1 LRLRPLPRGPSIP
14 ERNTRMTFAETGARA
29 IVDAVR
35 EYHPELTRLRREIHA
50 DPETGY
56 EEVRTGDRI
65 AAYLAALG
73 LPAHRGIGRT
83 GLVGVIDGLRQDSG
97 RSIGLRADMDA
108 IPIQELGN
116 PAWRSCAP
124 GKMHGCGHDGHC
136 AILLGA
142 ASYLARTRRFNGR
155 VFLYFQPGEE
165 GHAGA
170 REMIRDGLFE
180 RFPAD
185 RVFALHNWP
194 SLPAGTVGVNSGPM
208 MAAIDRFSITV
219 TGKGGH
225 GAHPHQTVDPILAAS
240 QIVVAVHT
248 IVSRNVDPLEAGV
261 ISFQSFQAGAPE
273 ALSVIPPSAQL
284 HGMVK
289 WFKPQTQ
296 AVLRERLIATAEAVA
311 QAVGARATVHY
322 EELYP
327 PTVNTLEDAELL
339 ARAARRVLGDSRVV
353 TDLPPSMGS
362 EDFAFMLQQRP
373 GAYFRLG
380 QGMVDGRFLHH
391 PEYDFNDETIPAGSA
406 VFAALVEEALPL

>member
-1 LRLRPLPRGPSIP
+1 MTATDTQDASIV
-14 ERNTRMTFAETGARA
+14 A
-29 IVDAVR
+29 AVR
-35 EYHPELTRLRREIHA
+35 EYHDELTGLRRALHA
-50 DPETGY
+50 LPEVGY

-73 LPAHRGIGRT
+73 LPVHRGLGRT
-83 GLVGVIDGLRQDSG
+83 GLVGVIAGSRPDSG

-108 IPIQELGN
+108 IPIQELGTS
-116 PAWRSCAP
+116 AWRSCVP
-124 GKMHGCGHDGHC
+124 GKMHACGHDGHC

-142 ASYLARTRRFNGR
+142 ARYLSRTRRFNGT
-155 VFLYFQPGEE
+155 VYLYFQPGEE

-194 SLPAGTVGVNSGPM
+194 SLPAGTVALNSGPM
-208 MAAIDRFSITV
+208 MAAIDRFSIEV
-219 TGKGGH
+219 SGKGGH
-225 GAHPHQTVDPILAAS
+225 GAHPHQTVDPILVAS
-240 QIVVAVHT
+240 QIVTAVHT
-248 IVSRNVDPLEAGV
+248 IVSRNVNPVEAAV
-261 ISFQSFQAGAPE
+261 ISFQSFQAGAPD
-273 ALSVIPPSAQL
+273 ALSVIPPSARL

-296 AVLRERLIATAEAVA
+296 AVLRERLVATAEGVA
-311 QAVGARATVHY
+311 ASLGARAAVHY

-327 PTVNTLEDAELL
+327 PTINTPEEADLL
-339 ARAARRVLGDSRVV
+339 ARAARRVVGADRVV
-353 TDLPPSMGS
+353 TDLEPSMGS

-380 QGMVDGRFLHH
+380 QGMLDGRFLHH
-391 PEYDFNDETIPAGSA
+391 PEYDFNDDTIPVGSA

>member
-1 LRLRPLPRGPSIP
+1 MSAFLARRMKASLPEPSH
-14 ERNTRMTFAETGARA
+14 E
-29 IVDAVR
+29 IVAAVR
-35 EYHPELTRLRREIHA
+35 GYHAELVQLRHAIHTE
-50 DPETGY
+50 PETGY
-56 EEVRTGDRI
+56 EEVKTGNRI
-65 AAYLAALG
+65 AAYLSALG
-73 LPAHRGIGRT
+73 IPVHRGIGRT
-83 GLVGVIDGLRQDSG
+83 GLVGVIEGQSTASG

-116 PAWRSCAP
+116 AAYRSCVP

-136 AILLGA
+136 AVLLGA
-142 ASYLARTRRFNGR
+142 ARYLAQTRRFDGT
-155 VFLYFQPGEE
+155 VYLYFQPGEE

-180 RFPAD
+180 RFPAE

-194 SLPAGTVGVNSGPM
+194 TLPAGTIAFNSGPM

-240 QIVVAVHT
+240 QIVTAVHT
-248 IVSRNVDPLEAGV
+248 IVSRNVNPVQAAV
-261 ISFQSFQAGAPE
+261 ISFQSFQAGTPD
-273 ALSVIPPSAQL
+273 ALSVIPPKAHL

-289 WFKPQTQ
+289 WFDKATQ
-296 AVLRERLIATAEAVA
+296 AVLRERLIATAEATAVA
-311 QAVGARATVHY
+311 MGASAVVHY

-327 PTVNTLEDAELL
+327 PTVNAPAEAALLERVARKVVGDA
-339 ARAARRVLGDSRVV
+339 RVIA
-353 TDLPPSMGS
+353 DLEPSMGS

-391 PEYDFNDETIPAGSA
+391 PEYDFNDETIPVGSA